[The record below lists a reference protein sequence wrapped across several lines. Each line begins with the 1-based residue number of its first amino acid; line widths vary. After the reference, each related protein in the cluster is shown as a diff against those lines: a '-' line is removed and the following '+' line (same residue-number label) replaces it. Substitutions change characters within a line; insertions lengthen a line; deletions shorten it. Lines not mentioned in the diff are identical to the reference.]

1 MQDRLS
7 SEKEEDEKPTPPKMV
22 KTSTEEYTCRSARGS
37 TRTQLVKV
45 VAGDD
50 GGQRSRITGRKTVR
64 TKVS

>member
-7 SEKEEDEKPTPPKMV
+7 SEKEDDDKPTPPKMV
-22 KTSTEEYTCRSARGS
+22 KTSTEEYRSARGS